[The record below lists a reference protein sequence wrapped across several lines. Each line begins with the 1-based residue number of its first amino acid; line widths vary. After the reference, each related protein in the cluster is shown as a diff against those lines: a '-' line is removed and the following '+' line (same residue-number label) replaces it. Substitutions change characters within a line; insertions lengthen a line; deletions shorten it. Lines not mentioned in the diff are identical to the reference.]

1 LKRELLRLLRED
13 EEFRLAVAGLVGLES
28 ILRELKSLR
37 EDHAKRFETI
47 ERKLLE
53 HDKRF
58 EAIERKLLEHDKKF
72 EVLEERMSKVEE
84 RLDKVEERL
93 NRVEERLDK
102 VEKRLDK
109 VEARLYNVE
118 ERLDKVEEALVD
130 HGRRISRLELTLGAL
145 AESFYAKSA
154 LDDIRREVEA
164 GGERIIEVRR
174 NVIVDGVELDLLVVT
189 ESSVY
194 VVEVKVKPKIEDL
207 RSLLSKAKIVA
218 QHYPGRHVVPIL
230 AGAYIGREVEE
241 RALAEGVKVLHY

>member
-1 LKRELLRLLRED
+1 MKSSEELKRELLRLLRED

-28 ILRELKSLR
+28 VLRELKNLR
-37 EDHAKRFETI
+37 EDHAKRFE
-47 ERKLLE
+47 
-53 HDKRF
+53 
-58 EAIERKLLEHDKKF
+58 A
-72 EVLEERMSKVEE
+72 LEERMSKVEE

-93 NRVEERLDK
+93 
-102 VEKRLDK
+102 
-109 VEARLYNVE
+109 
-118 ERLDKVEEALVD
+118 DKVEETLVD